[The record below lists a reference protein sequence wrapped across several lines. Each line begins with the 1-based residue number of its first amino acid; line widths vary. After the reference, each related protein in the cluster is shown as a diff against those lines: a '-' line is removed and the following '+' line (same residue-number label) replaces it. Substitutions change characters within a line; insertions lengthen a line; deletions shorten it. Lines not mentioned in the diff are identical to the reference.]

1 MTEVEP
7 LSCHAFHINCF
18 WSNDM
23 KHYSIL
29 ANCSEEQ
36 ACDVAALVAQNHMQ
50 SQIKLLSGPRQGLV
64 MLRVRETVADSLFN
78 AGEVLVTEVKLELDG
93 QFGFGMVLGN
103 NPRRAMA
110 VALVDAALRKENT
123 PYHEQLTRQLAYL
136 EQDIRQNNQRMQAL
150 VATTKVDF
158 DRMEV

>member
-1 MTEVEP
+1 M
-7 LSCHAFHINCF
+7 I
-18 WSNDM
+18 
-23 KHYSIL
+23 HYSIL

-36 ACDVAALVAQNHMQ
+36 ACDVASLVVQNHAQ

-103 NPRRAMA
+103 SPRRAMA
-110 VALVDAALRKENT
+110 VALVDAALCKENT
-123 PYHEQLTRQLAYL
+123 RYHQQLIQQLTDL
-136 EQDIRQNNQRMQAL
+136 EQAIIHNNQRMQAL

-158 DRMEV
+158 DRMEA

>member
-1 MTEVEP
+1 M
-7 LSCHAFHINCF
+7 N
-18 WSNDM
+18 
-23 KHYSIL
+23 HYSIL

-36 ACDVAALVAQNHMQ
+36 ACDVASLVVQNSTQ

-64 MLRVRETVADSLFN
+64 MLRVRETVANSLFN

-110 VALVDAALRKENT
+110 VALIDAALRKENST
-123 PYHEQLTRQLAYL
+123 YSEQLTQQLVAL
-136 EQDIRQNNQRMQAL
+136 EQEIVAKNQRMQAL
-150 VATTKVDF
+150 IATTKVDF
-158 DRMEV
+158 DTMEV